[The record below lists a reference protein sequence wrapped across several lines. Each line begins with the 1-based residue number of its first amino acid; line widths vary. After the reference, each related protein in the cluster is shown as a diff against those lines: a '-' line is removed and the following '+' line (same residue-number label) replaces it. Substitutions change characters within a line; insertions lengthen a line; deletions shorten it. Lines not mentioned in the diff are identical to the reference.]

1 MTLKREKFRRLSL
14 GSTYDQHTVPIFYAS
29 CGGNRCKPLLKTL
42 MTSHCM
48 NDCKFC
54 PFRAERS
61 VERDSWQPKELANVA
76 LKLWKTRKIEGV
88 FLSSS
93 VQQDPD
99 STFEKQLEATQE
111 MRKLGFTEYVHLKV
125 MPGTSRDLIKQSV
138 QIADR
143 VGINLEL
150 PNKDHYED
158 MKLFLHFKQDILKRL
173 RWISE
178 EVQKVQKDG
187 KCKAGLDSQMVVG
200 ASDETDKEIVK
211 VSGWVYQKLN
221 ARRVYYSRFDPIK
234 NTPLE
239 DKKPENP
246 WREFRLYQ
254 SSFLLRDYG
263 FKAKEFVFDDKD
275 GLNLRE
281 DPKFTMAKENDL
293 LVDVNEASREELL
306 RVPGIGLK
314 TVEKIID
321 KRPFGSIPSLRQ
333 AGVIVKRASPFIEL
347 SGVRQSRLDKWF
359 NN

>member
-1 MTLKREKFRRLSL
+1 MTFKREKFRRLSL
-14 GSTYDQHTVPIFYAS
+14 GSTYDQHTVPIFHAS
-29 CGGNRCKPLLKTL
+29 CGGNKCKPLLKTL

-54 PFRAERS
+54 PFRAERR
-61 VERDSWQPKELANVA
+61 VKRDKWEPKELANVA
-76 LKLWKTRKIEGV
+76 VKLWKMRKIEGV

-93 VQQDPD
+93 VQRDPD
-99 STFEKQLEATQE
+99 YVFEKQLEATQE

-143 VGINLEL
+143 VGINIEL
-150 PNKDHYED
+150 PTKDHYED
-158 MKLFLHFKQDILKRL
+158 MKLFLHFKQDILRRL
-173 RWISE
+173 RWLSE
-178 EVQKVQKDG
+178 EVEKAQKQG

-211 VSGWVYQKLN
+211 ISGYIYQKLN

-234 NTPLE
+234 HTPLE
-239 DKKPENP
+239 NKKPGNP
-246 WREFRLYQ
+246 WRERRLYQ

-263 FKAKEFVFDDKD
+263 FKAKEFVFDDNDK
-275 GLNLRE
+275 LSLRE
-281 DPKFTMAKENDL
+281 DPKFSIARETDL
-293 LVDVNEASREELL
+293 LVDVNDASREELL

-314 TVEKIID
+314 TTEKIIK
-321 KRPFGSIPSLRQ
+321 KRPFKSIPNLRQ

-347 SGVRQSRLDKWF
+347 SGVRQSRLNRWL
-359 NN
+359 N